1 MQAPVFLCAEFN
13 HSEKFKKLRHF
24 DSTLHANVIPSHR
37 KANCPAVFFY
47 CAVLYVKSDT
57 EKALNRAEHERGEH
71 MEIEA
76 KSVDR
81 NLLLKLRGEID
92 HHGART
98 AMRDIERAIDTVLP
112 KKLVLDF
119 SGVTFMDSSGIAL
132 ILRVQQRIQLLDGSL
147 LVCNVPQQARRVLDA
162 AGIGRLVPIR

>member
-1 MQAPVFLCAEFN
+1 
-13 HSEKFKKLRHF
+13 
-24 DSTLHANVIPSHR
+24 
-37 KANCPAVFFY
+37 
-47 CAVLYVKSDT
+47 
-57 EKALNRAEHERGEH
+57 

-98 AMRDIERAIDTVLP
+98 AMRDIERAIDAVLP
-112 KKLVLDF
+112 KKLALDF